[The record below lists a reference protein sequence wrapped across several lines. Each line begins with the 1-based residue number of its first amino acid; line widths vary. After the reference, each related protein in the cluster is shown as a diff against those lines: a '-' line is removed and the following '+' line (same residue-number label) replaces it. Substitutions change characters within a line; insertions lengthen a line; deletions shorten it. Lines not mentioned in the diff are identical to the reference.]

1 MIGRLQR
8 IKDLRLERAEQQ
20 LTAQQ
25 ARLQLARIRQREAEQ
40 ESLDYRQWRQAEE
53 ERLFAICQA
62 EQLDRKGLKAWQQ
75 QVALLREKEA
85 HLEQLAAEPGRAGC
99 RRAHPLAGAPAGGTP
114 RPPAA
119 AEICRITPSGA
130 GLTAS
135 PARLQRRAGTGRVP
149 PADQDVTRDE
159 PTHRPPR
166 RTPGC

>member
-20 LTAQQ
+20 LAAQQ

-53 ERLFAICQA
+53 DRLFAICQA

-85 HLEQLAAEPGRAGC
+85 HLEQLAAEQGERV
-99 RRAHPLAGAPAGGTP
+99 
-114 RPPAA
+114 
-119 AEICRITPSGA
+119 AEERI
-130 GLTAS
+130 
-135 PARLQRRAGTGRVP
+135 RLQERQQAVHRARQQQQKFAELHRQELTSQQ
-149 PADQDVTRDE
+149 ALRDYNE
-159 PTHRPPR
+159 EQEQEEFRQQIR
-166 RTPGC
+166 M